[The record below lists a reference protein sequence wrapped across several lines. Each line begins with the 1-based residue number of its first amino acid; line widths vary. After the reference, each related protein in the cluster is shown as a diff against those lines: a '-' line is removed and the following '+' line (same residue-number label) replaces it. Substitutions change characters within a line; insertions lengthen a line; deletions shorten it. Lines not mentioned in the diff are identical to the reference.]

1 MDFVKILNEVIKTKK
16 IKKQGNY
23 NIVFKNPVYAHK
35 YAISFPLDFK
45 QVKKYPD
52 FVFVDTNDRLHIIEV
67 KSYNTSN
74 TQNLDAEEYK
84 KKTEKLK
91 EVFKSLCK
99 VDGIS
104 TKFYFDVAIQQGKK
118 WTISQ
123 SYNGETKVFDSSK
136 KWVDW
141 LAENA

>member
-1 MDFVKILNEVIKTKK
+1 MELRKDFVKEIVELIKADKDITD
-16 IKKQGNY
+16 NR
-23 NIVFKNPVYAHK
+23 V
-35 YAISFPLDFK
+35 
-45 QVKKYPD
+45 
-52 FVFVDTNDRLHIIEV
+52 
-67 KSYNTSN
+67 
-74 TQNLDAEEYK
+74 
-84 KKTEKLK
+84 K

-118 WTISQ
+118 WTIYQ